1 MIENKPI
8 IAEVPAV
15 AIENANGLFRKDA
28 KKAWETGMHN
38 LPVNKVDR
46 KDFRFYNVRKPRR
59 SFVFQLEQN
68 KLTPVM
74 IILKLHGLRFPK
86 CQDR

>member
-1 MIENKPI
+1 
-8 IAEVPAV
+8 
-15 AIENANGLFRKDA
+15 
-28 KKAWETGMHN
+28 MHN

-68 KLTPVM
+68 KLTPSDDNPKVAWIKVPKVSGQIKARGFNRKYGLDPM
-74 IILKLHGLRFPK
+74 AHILIKKRLKWVNLQRK
-86 CQDR
+86 